1 MLQRVNYDIK
11 RLQNYCNE
19 NNLTLIDDYKDVFL
33 TINTPIKGKCNNYNC
48 NNNFEKIFREL
59 LKTNGYCRDC
69 TYENAKDKRK
79 ETCLE
84 KYGVENAMKDT
95 QIKYT
100 CNKVTK
106 YNYELLQT
114 FLQEN
119 PNIKLNKDYSNERI
133 NAHYKLNFL
142 CTNTVCSQVVSKEF
156 YKLINMR
163 TLCADCS
170 RINAKEIRKQTNI
183 KMTGCENFFQ
193 SNDIKEKIKNTNI
206 KKYGVEYCA
215 QNVEIAN
222 KMLSTGVKFKDYI
235 FPSGRIERIQGYE
248 NIALDEL
255 INIELMNENDIIVGC
270 KNVPTIWYTTNDGIK
285 HRHYVDIFIPIQNRC
300 IEVKGEWFYIRD
312 KHILE
317 LKKQEAEKLGYK
329 YELWVYNKKKIKI
342 ACDDI
347 CS

>member
-1 MLQRVNYDIK
+1 MKELKYSYVTLQKFCGDNGIELCKDYS
-11 RLQNYCNE
+11 NE
-19 NNLTLIDDYKDVFL
+19 TLRRGTKIE
-33 TINTPIKGKCNNYNC
+33 GKCSTGGC
-48 NNNFEKIFREL
+48 NVMFNKVFREL
-59 LKTNGYCRDC
+59 MKTNGYCRDC
-69 TYENAKDKRK
+69 TYDNAKGKRK
-79 ETCLE
+79 DTCLE
-84 KYGVENAMKDT
+84 KYGVESVMKDT
-95 QIKYT
+95 QIKQS
-100 CNKVTK
+100 CNIVTK

-119 PNIKLNKDYSNERI
+119 TNIKINKDYSNERI
-133 NAHYKLNFL
+133 YANYKLEFL
-142 CTNTVCSQVVSKEF
+142 CTNTVCSQVVSREF
-156 YKLINMR
+156 YKLIKMR
-163 TLCADCS
+163 SLCADCS

-235 FPSGRIERIQGYE
+235 FPSGRIEKIQGYE

-255 INIELMNENDIIVGC
+255 INNELINETDIIVGC
-270 KNVPTIWYTTNDGIK
+270 KNVPTIWYTTNDDVK

-329 YELWVYNKKKIKI
+329 YELWVYDKKKVKI
-342 ACDDI
+342 ICDDI
-347 CS
+347 C